1 MRKRLAALVVGGVA
15 VTAAVTAGIASAD
28 AGGDPFLEVNGNNG
42 KPVNVGD
49 SVKLYGTCAYDPKPV
64 VVSNA
69 FVDGKVEVKDEKP
82 FKGTAKIADVDPGKY
97 EVVLECDGNNADIKR
112 VFITV
117 K

>member
-15 VTAAVTAGIASAD
+15 VTAAVTAGIATAD
-28 AGGDPFLEVNGNNG
+28 AGGDPFLEVNGGNG
-42 KPVNVGD
+42 KAVHVGD
-49 SVKLYGTCAYDPKPV
+49 TVKLYGTCGYDPKPV

-69 FVDGKVEVKDEKP
+69 FVDGGVAVKDEKP
-82 FKGTAKIADVDPGKY
+82 FTGKARIADVDPGKY
-97 EVVLECDGNNADIKR
+97 EVVLECDGDNADIKR